1 MSAPSGDA
9 PPLPQRIIAGVREV
23 AGRLRPPAVERSTT
37 AAPPS
42 AQRATPTTGASG
54 ANATPQP
61 KFGRGMSRL
70 AIGMLAYVVGSY
82 ALQIVLALING
93 NFGLGLD
100 QVQTLFPKTT
110 PLIGTMSK
118 FALIYFILVIV
129 LIWALFRFNIIPR
142 DPFGARAQAQA
153 RARGNAPAAP
163 PTETVSWSARKR
175 AARKAADA
183 AATDEPDVA
192 GDYDEEY
199 ERVRAMLRG
208 RRRK

>member
-9 PPLPQRIIAGVREV
+9 PPLPQRILAGVREV
-23 AGRLRPPAVERSTT
+23 AGRLRPPAVDRSTT
-37 AAPPS
+37 AVTPS
-42 AQRATPTTGASG
+42 ANGATTTGANG
-54 ANATPQP
+54 AAGTPQP

-82 ALQIVLALING
+82 ALQIVLALVNST
-93 NFGLGLD
+93 FKLGLE
-100 QVQTLFPKTT
+100 QAQAIFPRTT
-110 PLIGTMSK
+110 PLVGAMTK

-142 DPFGARAQAQA
+142 DPFGARAQA
-153 RARGNAPAAP
+153 RARGKTPAV
-163 PTETVSWSARKR
+163 PTTEMVSWSARKR

-183 AATDEPDVA
+183 AAANEPTVS
-192 GDYDEEY
+192 GDYDKEY

-208 RRRK
+208 RRRR